1 MALVRARLRTERPVK
16 HGRGPAGAVAGDNHW
31 DQNMPDLKGAI
42 VQVTPFQ
49 QNCAILFEESSRR
62 AVVIDPGGDV
72 ERIMQ
77 TIAELDVRIE
87 RILLTHGHIDHAGG
101 AAALKQ
107 ALERA
112 GHGDGDPPTAE
123 GSPASLPL
131 AQGSVPTVPSAPG
144 SLARVPIEGPDQ
156 RDRFLLE
163 GLEAQGQAF
172 GMSGVQNVLPDRW
185 LAEGDEVRIGE
196 QAFAVLHCPGH
207 TPGHVVFVNQVAR
220 FAILGDVLFSGSI
233 GRTDFPYGDHA
244 ALIRAIE
251 DKLLPLGD
259 DFSFIC
265 GHGPGSTIGA
275 ERRTNPFLRG

>member
-1 MALVRARLRTERPVK
+1 
-16 HGRGPAGAVAGDNHW
+16 
-31 DQNMPDLKGAI
+31 MPDLKGAI

-49 QNCAILFEESSRR
+49 QNCAILFEEPSRR
-62 AVVIDPGGDV
+62 AVVIDPGGEV

-101 AAALKQ
+101 ATALKE

-112 GHGDGDPPTAE
+112 GHGEGDPPTAE
-123 GSPASLPL
+123 GSDARVPL
-131 AQGSVPTVPSAPG
+131 AQGSVATVPIAPG
-144 SLARVPIEGPDQ
+144 SLATVPIVPGSLATVPIEGPDQ

-163 GLEAQGQAF
+163 GLEAQGPTF
-172 GMSGVQNVLPDRW
+172 GMTGVRNVVPNRW

-207 TPGHVVFVNQVAR
+207 TPGHVVFVNQAAR
-220 FAILGDVLFSGSI
+220 FAILGDVLFCGSI
-233 GRTDFPYGDHA
+233 GRTDLPYGNHA
-244 ALIRAIE
+244 ALIRSIQ

-259 DFSFIC
+259 DVSFLC

-275 ERRTNPFLRG
+275 ERRTNPFLSG